1 MINSGGQYKN
11 KPDLQF
17 IKYLFISS
25 ILLSNII
32 ATKIIQVGGFILPA
46 AVVLYPLTFLFTDV
60 VSEVEGKKQAR
71 HLVMMGF
78 YMSVIMVLIITIG
91 RILPA
96 APFWQHQEA
105 YETILG
111 ATPRIVVASMI
122 AYVISQNHD
131 VWAFHWWKE
140 KTSGKHLWIRNNFST
155 MASQLID
162 SVLFIGIAFGG
173 LFPVKTIAIMTISQY
188 LIKVGIAL
196 IDTPFCYLFV
206 RIYGNNRE
214 QLQRA

>member
-1 MINSGGQYKN
+1 MINDIKQYRN
-11 KPDLQF
+11 QSNLHF
-17 IKYLFISS
+17 IKYLFVAS

-60 VSEVEGKKQAR
+60 VSEVEGKKQAH

-78 YMSVIMVLIITIG
+78 YMSVVMVLILSIV

-96 APFWQHQEA
+96 APFWKYQQA
-105 YETILG
+105 YEVILG
-111 ATPRIVVASMI
+111 STPRIVVASMI
-122 AYVISQNHD
+122 AYLISQTHD

-140 KTSGKHLWIRNNFST
+140 KTSGKHLWVRNNLST
-155 MASQLID
+155 VASQLID

-196 IDTPFCYLFV
+196 IDTPFCYLLV